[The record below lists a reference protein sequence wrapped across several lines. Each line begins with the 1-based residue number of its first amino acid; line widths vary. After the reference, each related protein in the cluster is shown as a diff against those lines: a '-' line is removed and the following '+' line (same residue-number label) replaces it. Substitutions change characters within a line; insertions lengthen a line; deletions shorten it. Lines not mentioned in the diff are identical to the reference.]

1 MNRHQHWKTLSL
13 SIILLCIACG
23 VPDAPQYVARIG
35 QREIT
40 VEEFKRRAQ
49 KLLKGGYRDIDT
61 LDQQAKEKILD
72 GLIAQ
77 ELLIIEGIERGFS
90 RDSTIVEEVE
100 RVEQKALIDTLYARQ
115 ALKKQYIFTRKELE
129 QFFKQ
134 REYDIEVHS
143 KQIVCATEEEAWETL
158 RAIQAGGSFADLAP
172 EHSLRR
178 IREKFGEDGD
188 IGWFKMGEML
198 SELQQPVRTMEAGSL
213 YPRPVKSHLGFH
225 IFKLVDRRSVAL
237 DSVRT
242 WVEQQL
248 KIKQRASDKAAYV
261 RKLRQQYALQTHDE
275 ALSDLLTLP
284 PNAKYWP
291 EEDNP
296 LFTWKEGQL
305 TIRDYLAM
313 HRRGRVKHPAS
324 LDSTTLHKIA
334 DNLAGHRIMK
344 TEARRLGYDRNPRII
359 EQIERKRNGLVVKRL
374 FTTEGKVEAEPT
386 EEEIRAHYQKHIDQ
400 FTRADGKVTD
410 FDAVRG
416 GIHRLLRQSAEN
428 QAMDR
433 LIENLREKHRD
444 QTEIHP
450 ERLADIVV
458 RRDR

>member
-1 MNRHQHWKTLSL
+1 M
-13 SIILLCIACG
+13 
-23 VPDAPQYVARIG
+23 
-35 QREIT
+35 
-40 VEEFKRRAQ
+40 
-49 KLLKGGYRDIDT
+49 
-61 LDQQAKEKILD
+61 
-72 GLIAQ
+72 
-77 ELLIIEGIERGFS
+77 
-90 RDSTIVEEVE
+90 EV
-100 RVEQKALIDTLYARQ
+100 
-115 ALKKQYIFTRKELE
+115 
-129 QFFKQ
+129 
-134 REYDIEVHS
+134 
-143 KQIVCATEEEAWETL
+143 
-158 RAIQAGGSFADLAP
+158 
-172 EHSLRR
+172 
-178 IREKFGEDGD
+178 
-188 IGWFKMGEML
+188 
-198 SELQQPVRTMEAGSL
+198 GSL

-242 WVEQQL
+242 WIEQQL
-248 KIKQRASDKAAYV
+248 KVKQRASDKAAYV
-261 RKLRQQYALQTHDE
+261 RKLRQQYALQTHGE
-275 ALSDLLTLP
+275 ALSDLLTLS

-291 EEDNP
+291 EEDSP

-324 LDSTTLHKIA
+324 LDSTTLHKVA

-344 TEARRLGYDRNPRII
+344 TEARRLGYDRNPQII

-450 ERLADIVV
+450 ERLTDIAV
-458 RRDR
+458 RRGK